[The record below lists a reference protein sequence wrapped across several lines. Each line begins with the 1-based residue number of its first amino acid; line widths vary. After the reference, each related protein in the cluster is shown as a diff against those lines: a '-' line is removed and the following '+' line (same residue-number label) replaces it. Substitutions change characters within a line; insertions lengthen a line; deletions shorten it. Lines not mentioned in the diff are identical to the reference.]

1 MNAQALKHP
10 RTEWEIEAAMWR
22 AIEYS
27 NKLANAFGSAFVKS
41 AKGEVFMT
49 VCHDR
54 EAIPAFSF
62 YRNNGQNITA
72 QVLAVLRGEK

>member
-1 MNAQALKHP
+1 MNCQALKHP
-10 RTEWEIEAAMWR
+10 RTQWSLEAAMWR

-27 NKLANAFGSAFVKS
+27 NKSDNALGSAFVES

-62 YRNNGQNITA
+62 YCNNGQNITA